1 MALGKGLESLIPPQE
16 PNQSSNQPQ
25 KDWGAGER
33 ALSEP
38 PTSGDPTTPTSE
50 AVQQFEQTRE
60 VVFQIEADKI
70 RPNPH
75 QPRRNFDEGSLREL
89 ADSIREFGI
98 IQPLVVSKIE
108 EEKEDGRIVYYQL
121 LVGER
126 RLLAAKMLGL
136 STVPV
141 IVKDVP
147 PNQEKLELA
156 IVENIQ
162 RADLN
167 PIELAR
173 AIAKLQEEF
182 RLTQREIA
190 SRLGKSRESIANN
203 VRLLTLPSA
212 MQEAVASKRVNE
224 SQARLLLAV
233 SDSASRERLF
243 EEILKDNLTVREVSR
258 RVRQIKAPVA
268 DAPGASGELINPEI
282 LALKEELESLLGA
295 PVKLKNNGGRGQ
307 LAIKFY
313 SEDELRTILDKI
325 IRERRTF

>member
-1 MALGKGLESLIPPQE
+1 MTLGRGLESLIPPL
-16 PNQSSNQPQ
+16 
-25 KDWGAGER
+25 GGENGNKELENGIGPIR
-33 ALSEP
+33 EGKEESFPSLP
-38 PTSGDPTTPTSE
+38 D
-50 AVQQFEQTRE
+50 QTRQAI
-60 VVFQIEADKI
+60 FQIEIDKI

-75 QPRRNFDEGSLREL
+75 QPRRDFNETSLREL

-108 EEKEDGRIVYYQL
+108 EEREDGRTVYYQL

-136 STVPV
+136 PTVPV
-141 IVKDVP
+141 IVKNIP

-167 PIELAR
+167 PIEFAR
-173 AIAKLQEEF
+173 AIARLQEEF

-190 SRLGKSRESIANN
+190 SRLGKSRESIANT

-212 MQEAVASKRVNE
+212 MQEAVVLKRINE
-224 SQARLLLAV
+224 SQARLLLAIG
-233 SDSASRERLF
+233 DIESRERLF

-258 RVRQIKAPVA
+258 RIRQIKSPTG
-268 DAPGASGELINPEI
+268 DRDDRTSGGPLNPEI
-282 LALKEELESLLGA
+282 MALKNELESLLGA
-295 PVKLKNNGGRGQ
+295 EVSLKNEGGKGQ

-313 SEDELRTILDKI
+313 SEEELRSILDKI
-325 IRERRTF
+325 IKQNGSQFL